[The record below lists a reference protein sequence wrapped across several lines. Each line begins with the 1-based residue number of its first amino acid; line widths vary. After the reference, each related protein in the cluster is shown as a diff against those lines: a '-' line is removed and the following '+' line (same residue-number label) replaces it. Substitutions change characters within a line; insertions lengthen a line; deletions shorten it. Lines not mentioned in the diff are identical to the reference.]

1 MTAGEAMKWYRLAS
15 KGYTQ
20 AARGMISRY
29 THYRM
34 MAAYGLS
41 ESVCRRLLHDKV
53 MSCTKWRSDDLT
65 SPEQREIAGM
75 LLPLVGEKYTSM
87 LMGITSGRMKYIRRQ
102 VGVLTHGKRP
112 AEYQTHLHHII
123 EGHTDE

>member
-1 MTAGEAMKWYRLAS
+1 MTARETMKWYRLAS

-20 AARGMISRY
+20 AGRGMTSRY

-41 ESVCRRLLHDKV
+41 ESVCRRLLDSKV
-53 MSCTKWRSDDLT
+53 MECTKWRADRMTL
-65 SPEQREIAGM
+65 PEQREIAGL
-75 LLPLVGEKYTSM
+75 LLPLIGERYTTM
-87 LMGITSGRMKYIRRQ
+87 LMGVSDGRMKYIRRQ
-102 VGVLTHGKRP
+102 VYTQTHGKRP